1 MITGNEEHDFYWKG
15 FGFKLHVPR
24 NALKSW
30 VSDCTLHVKAF
41 LPNNYL
47 ELPVNTKLVSAIY
60 YISMPSPSAL
70 TEGVD
75 IEIEHCCNLV
85 EGNQGR
91 LRFVTSKSARWERAS
106 FSYIDGGHFH
116 NESTYGRI
124 SLHHFSW
131 FAVVWQGIVS
141 LFSVTRYCIKVYLES
156 VSLTTKYIHFIL
168 IMNLEVNLKVIMVLT
183 TERNVLYCYSF
194 LYRPLKH
201 NIHGVKRN
209 FLVVKLSLMITVMR
223 SY

>member
-30 VSDCTLHVKAF
+30 VSDCTVHVKAF

-47 ELPVNTKLVSAIY
+47 ELPVNTTLVSAIY
-60 YISMPSPSAL
+60 YISMPSPSVL

-75 IEIEHCCNLV
+75 IEIEHCCKLV
-85 EGNQGR
+85 EGNQRR
-91 LRFVTSKSARWERAS
+91 LRFVTSKSAQWERAS

-116 NESTYGRI
+116 NESAYGRI

-131 FAVVWQGIVS
+131 FAVVWQGIMS
-141 LFSVTRYCIKVYLES
+141 LLSMTRYCIKVYLES
-156 VSLTTKYIHFIL
+156 VYLTTKYIHFIL
-168 IMNLEVNLKVIMVLT
+168 ITNLEVNLKVRNHKTSNVT
-183 TERNVLYCYSF
+183 TERIVLYCYFF
-194 LYRPLKH
+194 LYRP
-201 NIHGVKRN
+201 
-209 FLVVKLSLMITVMR
+209 
-223 SY
+223 